1 LTTRTHEKTV
11 TFARS
16 FVLKGV
22 DYPLPAGDYRVKTD
36 EELIEGISFPVYRRT
51 ATMIFV
57 PAQGRSNS
65 VEMVTIDPAAL
76 REALALDAAGDISS
90 KASKP

>member
-1 LTTRTHEKTV
+1 MTTRTHERTV
-11 TFARS
+11 TFAKS

-22 DYPLPAGDYRVKTD
+22 DYRLPAGDYRVKTD

-65 VEMVTIDPAAL
+65 VEMVTIDPTAL
-76 REALALDAAGDISS
+76 RDALVLDAAGDGVVKDS
-90 KASKP
+90 KI

>member
-1 LTTRTHEKTV
+1 MTTRTHEKSV

-16 FVLKGV
+16 FVLKRA
-22 DYPLPAGDYRVKTD
+22 DYRLPAGDYRVKTG
-36 EELIEGISFPVYRRT
+36 EELVEGISFPVHRRI

-65 VEMVTIDPAAL
+65 VEMVTVDPTAL
-76 REALALDAAGDISS
+76 RDALVLDAAGDGVV
-90 KASKP
+90 KASKI